1 MSETLTDLMWRRTLP
16 DLVSSLARH
25 DERVLHRLESS
36 SLLCQQVSTVQA
48 FQKLVFTTS
57 HSYIRKPHEYLR
69 KINHAGAPNYHS
81 QNMLLLVHAS
91 AILAARYGFYGYIS
105 CKSIASITSE
115 GRNIQLL
122 NDLASTPC
130 IFMAIAFVISK
141 SNAPVHDSFTYG

>member
-1 MSETLTDLMWRRTLP
+1 M
-16 DLVSSLARH
+16 
-25 DERVLHRLESS
+25 RVLHRLESS

-57 HSYIRKPHEYLR
+57 HSYVRKPHEYLR
-69 KINHAGAPNYHS
+69 KINHAGHRIIIRRTCYFLFTLQLYWPPDMGSMATYHGS
-81 QNMLLLVHAS
+81 RS
-91 AILAARYGFYGYIS
+91 PPS
-105 CKSIASITSE
+105 PPE

-130 IFMAIAFVISK
+130 ILMAIAFVISK